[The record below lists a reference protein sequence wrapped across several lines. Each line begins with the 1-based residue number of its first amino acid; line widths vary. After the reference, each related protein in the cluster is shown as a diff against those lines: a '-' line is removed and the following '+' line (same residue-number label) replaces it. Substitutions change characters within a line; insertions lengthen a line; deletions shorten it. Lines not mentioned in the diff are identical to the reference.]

1 MPKLNQRG
9 SPRFGE
15 AGIIPFVLVL
25 IVSLV
30 LVGGGVTVYS
40 QKEVILKNLP
50 KPNGLQL
57 PAVFFKPTPKP
68 GEITT
73 KPPKAELAN
82 ESVNYETKGTEV
94 EGLPNINMYPPEGW
108 NQLAPKDSDVL
119 IFEAP
124 DKDYVWVGK
133 SNLWIQARISVRIT
147 KSTGESLAEAV
158 SQYKNLFKEQIP
170 TVYLFENKDLIGG
183 VEAYYLEADHDLRDI
198 RRATIEE
205 ELIKSGKNFSQADL
219 TKLLEVEMIKSATYF
234 LQKNGY
240 DVVIQGRASAIAWD
254 KRGEEIKKS
263 IMSLIFIGK

>member
-73 KPPKAELAN
+73 KPPKAELAK

-158 SQYKNLFKEQIP
+158 SQYK
-170 TVYLFENKDLIGG
+170 DLLGG